1 MKTSMETKTRSTKAA
16 RRCCGLATL
25 LIISAAFAIAAG
37 GQGTPEV
44 KEWPASA
51 PGAVGLNAAALEA
64 LDADLASGKY
74 GLVDNMLVIRCGTQ
88 AFERSYARDYDK
100 IYGERAKKTGPLN
113 HDLHGPYNYFST
125 EFHPYYK
132 HTDLHTMQS
141 VSKTFTSITMGV
153 AMQRGDFR
161 VDLDAPILKYFDGY
175 KIANLDERK
184 RRITLRNLLTMSSGL
199 EWHEDLAYDDPKN
212 SADVMEAT
220 SDWVHYV
227 IDQKMVSEPG
237 TVFVYSSGG
246 TELLA
251 YIFKKVTGRNVDD
264 YAAEYLFQPLGMRYF
279 WKHTPLGLPDTEGGL
294 YVASRDLARIG
305 LLILHGGVW
314 EGKQIVPADWI
325 KQSVAPAISAGRGG
339 WKYGFQWWLVP
350 YGKAGDKLAWSA
362 RGFGGQQLIVVPKYD
377 LIVVFTGW
385 DILPS
390 SEKYKHDQLERIL
403 AAVDTGVL
411 CGAIGGK

>member
-1 MKTSMETKTRSTKAA
+1 MRNRKW
-16 RRCCGLATL
+16 LALAITL
-25 LIISAAFAIAAG
+25 ILLAYASCTAG
-37 GQGTPEV
+37 QD
-44 KEWPASA
+44 ASA
-51 PGAVGLNAAALEA
+51 RARQWPVAAPHAIGLEPTKLAM

-74 GLVDNMLVIRCGTQ
+74 GLVDSMLVIRCGKQ
-88 AFERSYARDYDK
+88 AFEHAYVRDYDK

-132 HTDLHTMQS
+132 HSDLHTMQS
-141 VSKTFTSITMGV
+141 VSKTVTSITMGV
-153 AMQRGDFR
+153 AMQRGEFQ

-175 KIANLDERK
+175 KIANLDDRK
-184 RRITLRNLLTMSSGL
+184 RRITLRHLLTMSSGL

-220 SDWVHYV
+220 RDWVQYV
-227 IDQKMVSEPG
+227 IDQPMVSEPG
-237 TVFVYSSGG
+237 KIFVYNSGA

-264 YAAEYLFQPLGMRYF
+264 YAAEYLFQPLGVHYF

-294 YVASRDLARIG
+294 YLASRDLARIG
-305 LLILHGGVW
+305 LLVLQGGLW

-325 KQSVAPAISAGRGG
+325 KESVAPAISTGDGG

-350 YGKAGDKLAWSA
+350 YGQSGERLAWA
-362 RGFGGQQLIVVPKYD
+362 AHGFGGQQLILVPEYD

-390 SEKYKHDQLERIL
+390 SEKHKHDQLERIL
-403 AAVDTGVL
+403 EAVDEQYRCAPAPGQ
-411 CGAIGGK
+411 IGN

>member
-1 MKTSMETKTRSTKAA
+1 MKANAEMDTPRTKVAP
-16 RRCCGLATL
+16 RCRGLATL
-25 LIISAAFAIAAG
+25 MIAVFATVAAG
-37 GQGTPEV
+37 QETPPA

-51 PGAVGLNAAALEA
+51 PGAVGLDAAALEA

-74 GLVDNMLVIRCGTQ
+74 GLVDSMLVIRCGRQ
-88 AFERSYARDYDK
+88 AFERSYAHDYDK
-100 IYGERAKKTGPLN
+100 IYGERARKTGPLN

-132 HTDLHTMQS
+132 HSDLHTMQS

-161 VDLDAPILKYFDGY
+161 VDLDVPTLRYFDGY
-175 KIANLDERK
+175 KIANLDDRK

-220 SDWVHYV
+220 SDWVQYV

-251 YIFKKVTGRNVDD
+251 YIFKKVAGRNVDD
-264 YAAEYLFQPLGMRYF
+264 YAAEYLFQPLGMHYF
-279 WKHTPLGLPDTEGGL
+279 WKHTPLGLPDAEGGL
-294 YVASRDLARIG
+294 YVASRDLARMG
-305 LLILHGGVW
+305 LLFLHGGVW

-325 KQSVAPAISAGRGG
+325 KQSVTPAISTGRGG

-350 YGKAGDKLAWSA
+350 YGKAGEKLAWSA
-362 RGFGGQQLIVVPKYD
+362 RGFGGQQLILVPEYD

-403 AAVDTGVL
+403 AAIDTGVL